1 LCFDSAA
8 SQAAVFV
15 GGEQSVVA
23 RTMPKAKEPSQPP
36 VKKPRKGE
44 AAFDVWLH
52 RGLHDIYDKVAA
64 ERIPDELLKLIEED
78 RKR

>member
-1 LCFDSAA
+1 
-8 SQAAVFV
+8 
-15 GGEQSVVA
+15 
-23 RTMPKAKEPSQPP
+23 MPKAKEPSQPP